1 MNGFLPMRNCCYFSR
16 TGLKKQERVS
26 GNVACGALRV
36 SLKFLP
42 WAQALGALLLC
53 TSFTAFSKS
62 AWMPFKWYVEVVLS
76 MWVLVQ
82 NQPLPQVFSRWVICE
97 RRARSLR
104 CFWSCERDVCARADL
119 TWCPRNALSFWL
131 FFLTQISSKY
141 GLGLNKFVF
150 LELRRLQKKFWLQ
163 LTVVARGEQR
173 QRTT

>member
-1 MNGFLPMRNCCYFSR
+1 MKEIIWFWVMNGFLPMRNCCYFSR

-82 NQPLPQVFSRWVICE
+82 NQPLPQVFSRGELFVSVVRGPFAASDPVSGMCARVLTSRDAQGMHFPFDYFSWP
-97 RRARSLR
+97 RSLPNM
-104 CFWSCERDVCARADL
+104 VLA
-119 TWCPRNALSFWL
+119 
-131 FFLTQISSKY
+131 
-141 GLGLNKFVF
+141 
-150 LELRRLQKKFWLQ
+150 
-163 LTVVARGEQR
+163 
-173 QRTT
+173 

>member
-1 MNGFLPMRNCCYFSR
+1 MWPVELSELVWNFCHGLRLLVLCCCAPLLQHFLSQPECPLSDTWRWF
-16 TGLKKQERVS
+16 
-26 GNVACGALRV
+26 
-36 SLKFLP
+36 
-42 WAQALGALLLC
+42 
-53 TSFTAFSKS
+53 
-62 AWMPFKWYVEVVLS
+62 LS
-76 MWVLVQ
+76 MWMLVQ

-104 CFWSCERDVCARADL
+104 RFWSCERDVCARADL

-163 LTVVARGEQR
+163 LTVVARGER
-173 QRTT
+173 RRRTT